1 MPKDRGIMFSAPM
14 VHALI
19 AGRKTQTRR
28 MATSPLAKCEPGDR
42 LWVRETHAY
51 VGSTDPGW
59 LVYRA
64 TYDDCCARHGFDQP
78 YPPESAVRWTPSLLM
93 RRAASRL
100 TLIVT
105 EVRRQHLRS
114 ISDADSIAEGIERN
128 NPLGSGWRDYEGRY
142 QCALCPRE
150 SFASLWA
157 TLHDKP
163 GERWQDNPEL
173 VAISFVLV
181 PHNIDLV

>member
-100 TLIVT
+100 KRLTRQAQMTGKIGQRARYRL
-105 EVRRQHLRS
+105 RREGLMPP
-114 ISDADSIAEGIERN
+114 ADQIDQSN
-128 NPLGSGWRDYEGRY
+128 
-142 QCALCPRE
+142 AL
-150 SFASLWA
+150 
-157 TLHDKP
+157 
-163 GERWQDNPEL
+163 
-173 VAISFVLV
+173 
-181 PHNIDLV
+181 